1 MEKRLKITNT
11 KKKTHRFFGGKEKSC
26 NFASRFG
33 KRGAKTFTQQRI
45 LGYGVMVTRQ
55 ILVLLFLVRVQ
66 VSQHQEAL
74 QDILARP
81 LSLSEIYL

>member
-1 MEKRLKITNT
+1 MNEKNEI
-11 KKKTHRFFGGKEKSC
+11 FFGGKEKSC
-26 NFASRFG
+26 TFASRFG
-33 KRGAKTFTQQRI
+33 KRGAKTFTRQCK

-74 QDILARP
+74 QVFPCEAFLIF
-81 LSLSEIYL
+81 